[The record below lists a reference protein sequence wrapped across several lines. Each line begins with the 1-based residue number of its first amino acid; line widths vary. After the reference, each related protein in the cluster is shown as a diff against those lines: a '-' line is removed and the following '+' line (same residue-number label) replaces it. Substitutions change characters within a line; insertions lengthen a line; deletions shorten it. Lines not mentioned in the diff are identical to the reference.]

1 MNVDWPRSL
10 PRLTELRIFGKVLVP
25 SLPSTPAIRKVELG
39 KCEKLQLQ
47 ELSQTVEWFTIG
59 GSHGI
64 ELFTDILRKSQTRHH
79 LQHLGIHNCS
89 SLVTFPTACLPTT
102 LKELVLYFC
111 EKLEFPM
118 HHSLKTS
125 SIQKVFIIN
134 SFGCSGSLKFFPLDF
149 IPNLKDLVIKGC
161 KNLESLTIS
170 DGQLCQNLT
179 TLTIGGLNFI
189 SFPKGGLP
197 APNLISFGVKEPVD
211 FEDLAK
217 LAMSSRILFAQTMEW
232 ELAHNVLNGMGGIG
246 KTILAQLVYND
257 RAVEKHFDLKSWLCV
272 SEEFDI

>member
-39 KCEKLQLQ
+39 ECEKLQLQ
-47 ELSQTVEWFTIG
+47 ELPQTVEWFTIG

-125 SIQKVFIIN
+125 SIQK
-134 SFGCSGSLKFFPLDF
+134 
-149 IPNLKDLVIKGC
+149 
-161 KNLESLTIS
+161 
-170 DGQLCQNLT
+170 LCQNLT

-197 APNLISFGVKEPVD
+197 APNLISLGVKEPVD

-217 LAMSSRILFAQTMEW
+217 LAMASKTLFTQTMEW
-232 ELAHNVLNGMGGIG
+232 ELGHNVLNVL
-246 KTILAQLVYND
+246 LADVD
-257 RAVEKHFDLKSWLCV
+257 VEYHPIHLKERRQKEKVQDWNKISHIPQIDLTTSFV
-272 SEEFDI
+272 